1 MKSRN
6 VVSNFAGNARG
17 KKKREARQ
25 QLLHAMN
32 AAKKAIS
39 SLSKEEQVK
48 TTYIARED
56 CDFGYSSSN
65 DDDDDDDQ
73 SLEEETN
80 LCLMA
85 GLGNINMSDGEK
97 KEKGT
102 QERKVPLLKL
112 FSFADLYDCVLMGVG
127 SVGACVHGASVPVFF
142 VFFGKIINVIGL
154 AYLFPKE
161 ASHEVAKVACWMHT
175 GERQA
180 AKMRM
185 AYLRSMLN
193 QDISLFDTEAST
205 GEVISSITTDI
216 IVVQDALSEK
226 VGNFMHYISRFIAG
240 FTIGFVRVW
249 QISLVTLA
257 IVPLIAIAGGLYAY
271 VTIGLIGKVRK
282 AYVRAG
288 EIAEEVIGN
297 VRTVQAFAG
306 EERAVRSYKAALMNT
321 YKHGR
326 KAGLAKGLGLGSMHC
341 VLFLSWA
348 LLVWFNSIVVHKNI
362 ANGGDAFTTMLNV
375 VISGLSLGQAAP
387 DISAFIRA
395 KASAY
400 PIFEMIERDTMNKV
414 SLGNGQKLRK
424 LEGHIQFKDVCFS
437 YPSRP
442 DVVIFN
448 NFCLEIPPGKILA
461 LVGGSGSGKS
471 TVISLIERFYEPLSG
486 EILLDGNTIRELDLK
501 WLRQQIGLVNQE
513 PALFAT
519 SIREN
524 ILYGKDDAT
533 LEEINQAVMLS
544 DAQSFINNLPD
555 GLDTQVGERGIQLS
569 GGQKQRI
576 AISRAIVKNPSIL
589 LLDEATSALD
599 AESEKSVQEAL
610 DRVMVGRTTVIVA
623 HRLSTIRNADMI
635 VVIEEGKVVEI
646 GNHEELISNP
656 NNVYASLVQIQE
668 TAFSQGHLSVDPYLG
683 GSSRRLGESSSRTT
697 SFRGSFRSDK
707 ESTSRAFGDGVESVG
722 SSRHVSVKRLYSMIG
737 PDWPYGVFGTF
748 GAFIAGAQMP
758 LFALG
763 ISHALISYYMDW
775 DTTRHEVKKIAF
787 LFCGAAVLT
796 ITAHA
801 IEHLSFGIM
810 GERLT
815 LRAREKMFSGNC
827 DILIEFMTRPSI
839 FVLTDATFL
848 RTIIVD
854 RSTILLQNVGLV
866 VAAFI
871 IAFMLNW
878 RITLVVLA
886 TYPLII
892 SGHISEKLFMQGFG
906 GNLSKAYL
914 KANMLAGEAVSNIR
928 TVAAF
933 CAEQKV
939 LDLYANELV
948 EPSKRSFNRGQIAG
962 IFYGISQY
970 GSVLMEKELSSFKSI
985 MKSFMVL
992 IVTALAMG
1000 ETLALAPD
1008 ILKGNQMVAS
1018 IFEVMDRKTGIL
1030 GDVGE
1035 ELKTVEGTIE
1045 LKRIRFNYPS
1055 RPDVVIF
1062 NDFNLIVPAGK
1073 NIALVGHS
1081 GCGKSS
1087 VISLILRFYDPTSG
1101 KVMIDRKDIKKL
1113 NLKSLRKHIGLVQ
1126 QEPALFA
1133 TSIYEN
1139 ILYGK
1144 EGASEAEVIEAAKLA
1159 NAHSFISALPE
1170 GYSTKVGERGVQLS
1184 GGQKQRVAIARA
1196 VLKNP
1201 EILLLDEATSAL
1213 DLESERVVQQAL
1225 DKLMQN
1231 RTTVIVAHR
1240 LSTIKN
1246 ADQIAVLEDGKIIQ
1260 RGIHARLVEITDGA
1274 YYKLV
1279 SLQQQEQHVQ
1289 EHFD

>member
-1 MKSRN
+1 M
-6 VVSNFAGNARG
+6 
-17 KKKREARQ
+17 
-25 QLLHAMN
+25 
-32 AAKKAIS
+32 
-39 SLSKEEQVK
+39 
-48 TTYIARED
+48 
-56 CDFGYSSSN
+56 
-65 DDDDDDDQ
+65 
-73 SLEEETN
+73 
-80 LCLMA
+80 
-85 GLGNINMSDGEK
+85 
-97 KEKGT
+97 
-102 QERKVPLLKL
+102 
-112 FSFADLYDCVLMGVG
+112 VG
-127 SVGACVHGASVPVFF
+127 
-142 VFFGKIINVIGL
+142 
-154 AYLFPKE
+154 
-161 ASHEVAKVACWMHT
+161 
-175 GERQA
+175 
-180 AKMRM
+180 
-185 AYLRSMLN
+185 
-193 QDISLFDTEAST
+193 
-205 GEVISSITTDI
+205 
-216 IVVQDALSEK
+216 
-226 VGNFMHYISRFIAG
+226 
-240 FTIGFVRVW
+240 
-249 QISLVTLA
+249 
-257 IVPLIAIAGGLYAY
+257 
-271 VTIGLIGKVRK
+271 
-282 AYVRAG
+282 
-288 EIAEEVIGN
+288 
-297 VRTVQAFAG
+297 
-306 EERAVRSYKAALMNT
+306 
-321 YKHGR
+321 
-326 KAGLAKGLGLGSMHC
+326 
-341 VLFLSWA
+341 
-348 LLVWFNSIVVHKNI
+348 
-362 ANGGDAFTTMLNV
+362 
-375 VISGLSLGQAAP
+375 SLGQAAP

-395 KASAY
+395 KAAAY
-400 PIFEMIERDTMNKV
+400 PIFEMIQRDTMSKI
-414 SLGNGQKLRK
+414 STENGQKLSK
-424 LEGHIQFKDVCFS
+424 LEGHIQFADVCFS

-442 DVVIFN
+442 DV
-448 NFCLEIPPGKILA
+448 
-461 LVGGSGSGKS
+461 
-471 TVISLIERFYEPLSG
+471 
-486 EILLDGNTIRELDLK
+486 
-501 WLRQQIGLVNQE
+501 
-513 PALFAT
+513 
-519 SIREN
+519 
-524 ILYGKDDAT
+524 
-533 LEEINQAVMLS
+533 
-544 DAQSFINNLPD
+544 
-555 GLDTQVGERGIQLS
+555 VGERGIQLS

-623 HRLSTIRNADMI
+623 HRLSTVRNADMI
-635 VVIEEGKVVEI
+635 AVIEGGKVVEI

-668 TAFSQGHLSVDPYLG
+668 TASSQGHVSVDPYLG
-683 GSSRRLGESSSRTT
+683 GSSRRLGESSSRAT

-707 ESTSRAFGDGVESVG
+707 ESTSRAFGDGAENVG
-722 SSRHVSVKRLYSMIG
+722 SSRHVSARRLYSMIG
-737 PDWPYGVFGTF
+737 PDWLYGVFGTL

-763 ISHALISYYMDW
+763 ISHALVAYYMDW

-815 LRAREKMFSGNC
+815 LRAREKMFSA
-827 DILIEFMTRPSI
+827 ILKSEIGWFDDTNNTSSMLSSRLE
-839 FVLTDATFL
+839 TDATFL
-848 RTIIVD
+848 RTVVVD

-866 VAAFI
+866 VASFI

-962 IFYGISQY
+962 IFYGISQFFIFSSYGLALWY
-970 GSVLMEKELSSFKSI
+970 GSVLMEKELSSFKSV

-1008 ILKGNQMVAS
+1008 LLKGNQMVAS

-1030 GDVGE
+1030 SDVGE

-1045 LKRIRFNYPS
+1045 LKRIHFSYPS

-1062 NDFNLIVPAGK
+1062 NDFNLTVPAGR

-1101 KVMIDRKDIKKL
+1101 KVMVD
-1113 NLKSLRKHIGLVQ
+1113 
-1126 QEPALFA
+1126 
-1133 TSIYEN
+1133 
-1139 ILYGK
+1139 
-1144 EGASEAEVIEAAKLA
+1144 
-1159 NAHSFISALPE
+1159 
-1170 GYSTKVGERGVQLS
+1170 GERGVQLS

-1240 LSTIKN
+1240 LSTIRN
-1246 ADQIAVLEDGKIIQ
+1246 ADQIAVLEDGKIIE
-1260 RGIHARLVEITDGA
+1260 RGTHSRLLENTDGA

-1279 SLQQQEQHVQ
+1279 SLQQQQHV
-1289 EHFD
+1289 

>member
-1 MKSRN
+1 MSE
-6 VVSNFAGNARG
+6 RG
-17 KKKREARQ
+17 SFSGV
-25 QLLHAMN
+25 L
-32 AAKKAIS
+32 AADA
-39 SLSKEEQVK
+39 SKE
-48 TTYIARED
+48 R
-56 CDFGYSSSN
+56 
-65 DDDDDDDQ
+65 
-73 SLEEETN
+73 
-80 LCLMA
+80 
-85 GLGNINMSDGEK
+85 K
-97 KEKGT
+97 KEVESRRKG
-102 QERKVPLLKL
+102 KVPLLKL
-112 FSFADLYDCVLMGVG
+112 FSFADLYDCVLMAIG

-161 ASHEVAKVACWMHT
+161 ASHEVAKYSLDFVYLSIAILFSSWTEVACWMHT

-257 IVPLIAIAGGLYAY
+257 IVPLIALAGGLYAY

-282 AYVRAG
+282 SYVRAG

-297 VRTVQAFAG
+297 VRTVQAFVG
-306 EERAVRSYKAALMNT
+306 EERAVRSYKVALMKT
-321 YKHGR
+321 YRNGR
-326 KAGLAKGLGLGSMHC
+326 NAGLAKGLGLGSMHC

-348 LLVWFNSIVVHKNI
+348 LLVWFTSIVVHKNI
-362 ANGGDAFTTMLNV
+362 ANGGEAFTTMLNV

-395 KASAY
+395 KAAAY
-400 PIFEMIERDTMNKV
+400 PIFEMIERDTMNKI
-414 SLGNGQKLRK
+414 SSKSGKKLSTM
-424 LEGHIQFKDVCFS
+424 EGHVQFMDVCFS

-448 NFCLEIPPGKILA
+448 NLCLDIPSGKILA
-461 LVGGSGSGKS
+461 LVGGSGCGKS

-486 EILLDGNTIRELDLK
+486 QILLDGNNIRELELK

-519 SIREN
+519 SIKEN

-589 LLDEATSALD
+589 LLDEATSSLD

-623 HRLSTIRNADMI
+623 HRLSTVRNANTI
-635 VVIEEGKVVEI
+635 AVIERGKVVEI

-656 NNVYASLVQIQE
+656 NSVYTSLAQVQE
-668 TAFSQGHLSVDPYLG
+668 STFLQGHPSVDPYLG
-683 GSSRRLGESSSRTT
+683 GSSRHLGESSSHAT

-707 ESTSRAFGDGVESVG
+707 DSTSHAFADGVESARNL
-722 SSRHVSVKRLYSMIG
+722 RHVPARRLFSMIG
-737 PDWPYGVFGTF
+737 PDWLYGIFGTL
-748 GAFIAGAQMP
+748 GAFIAGAHMP

-763 ISHALISYYMDW
+763 ISHALVSYYMDW
-775 DTTRHEVKKIAF
+775 DTTRHEVKKVSL
-787 LFCGAAVLT
+787 LFCGAAILSV
-796 ITAHA
+796 IAYV
-801 IEHLSFGIM
+801 IEHFSFGIM

-815 LRAREKMFSGNC
+815 LRVRETMFSA
-827 DILIEFMTRPSI
+827 ILKNEIGWFDDASNTSSMLSSRLE
-839 FVLTDATFL
+839 TDATL
-848 RTIIVD
+848 LKTIVVD

-871 IAFMLNW
+871 ISFMLNW

-928 TVAAF
+928 TVTAF

-939 LDLYANELV
+939 LDLYAEELV
-948 EPSKRSFNRGQIAG
+948 GPSQRSLKRGQIAG
-962 IFYGISQY
+962 IFYGISQFFIFSSYGLALWY

-1008 ILKGNQMVAS
+1008 LLKGNQLVAS
-1018 IFEVMDRKTGIL
+1018 VFEVMDRKTGIL
-1030 GDVGE
+1030 SDVGE
-1035 ELKTVEGTIE
+1035 ELKTVEGRIE
-1045 LKRIRFNYPS
+1045 LKRINFSYPS

-1062 NDFNLIVPAGK
+1062 SDFNLKVLAGK

-1101 KVMIDRKDIKKL
+1101 KVMIDGKDIKKL
-1113 NLKSLRKHIGLVQ
+1113 NLKSLRKQIGLVQ
-1126 QEPALFA
+1126 QEPTLFA

-1144 EGASEAEVIEAAKLA
+1144 EGASETEVMEAAKLA
-1159 NAHSFISALPE
+1159 NAHNFISALPDS
-1170 GYSTKVGERGVQLS
+1170 YSTKVGERGVQLS

-1196 VLKNP
+1196 ILKNP
-1201 EILLLDEATSAL
+1201 KILLLDEATSAL
-1213 DLESERVVQQAL
+1213 DVESERVVQQAL

-1231 RTTVIVAHR
+1231 RTTIIVAHR
-1240 LSTIKN
+1240 LSTIRN
-1246 ADQIAVLEDGKIIQ
+1246 ADQIVVLEDGKIAE
-1260 RGIHARLVEITDGA
+1260 RGTHSSLVENTDGA
-1274 YYKLV
+1274 YFKLV
-1279 SLQQQEQHVQ
+1279 SLQQQHLQEQT
-1289 EHFD
+1289 E